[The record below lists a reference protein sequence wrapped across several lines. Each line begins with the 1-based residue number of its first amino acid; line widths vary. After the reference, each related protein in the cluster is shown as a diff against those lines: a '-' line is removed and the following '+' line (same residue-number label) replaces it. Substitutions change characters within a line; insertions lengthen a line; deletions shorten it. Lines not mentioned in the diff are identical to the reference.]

1 MTAPLSLD
9 LRERLIAAVDGGQ
22 SCRSAAKR
30 FGVAPSTAIK
40 WVALWRRDGHVQPKP
55 MGGDRHSQRMEA
67 HAPEILALIEATPDL
82 TLAEMA
88 AHLEGRHGLRVAV
101 STVWRLLDRHGL
113 TVKKNRA
120 RRRAAAPGRAAPP
133 ARVGRPP
140 ARPRS

>member
-55 MGGDRHSQRMEA
+55 MGGDRHSHRMEV
-67 HAPEILALIEATPDL
+67 HAPEILDLIETTPDL
-82 TLAEMA
+82 TLAEIA
-88 AHLEGRHGLRVAV
+88 AHLESRHGLRVAV
-101 STVWRLLDRHGL
+101 STVWRLLARHGL
-113 TVKKNRA
+113 SVKKNRA
-120 RRRAAAPGRAAPP
+120 RRRAATPRRAAPS
-133 ARVGRPP
+133 ARVVRPP
-140 ARPRS
+140 ARP